1 MGIPEDREIKV
12 EEILEVVVSGV
23 FPNINETLTH

>member
-12 EEILEVVVSGV
+12 EEILVVVSGV